1 MITEH
6 LSYIESVANRF
17 GFSVDEI
24 EEGFGFILASHRIA
38 PDMTPD
44 YTLAADFAKALVNG
58 NPSLTCDVEYV
69 DEWSMVN
76 IKEKE

>member
-6 LSYIESVANRF
+6 LSYIKNVANRF

-24 EEGFGFILASHRIA
+24 EEGFGYILVSHRIA
-38 PDMTPD
+38 PDMNPD
-44 YTLAADFAKALVNG
+44 YKLAAEFSKALVSG
-58 NPSLTCDVEYV
+58 NSNLTCDVEYV

-76 IKEKE
+76 IKEKK